1 MQDFIYIL
9 LEEFNND
16 GEIET
21 SVIASSFNED
31 TIKQAMKARFEE
43 YKTYGCFDFEEEDT
57 LTIETHDN
65 YMFVRKEDD
74 DFYGDLQIIKQ
85 KLI

>member
-31 TIKQAMKARFEE
+31 TIKQAMKDRFEE
-43 YKTYGCFDFEEEDT
+43 YKDYGCFDFEEEDT
-57 LTIETHDN
+57 LSIEVHNN

-85 KLI
+85 RVI

>member
-16 GEIET
+16 GIIE
-21 SVIASSFNED
+21 SNVIACSFNED
-31 TIKQAMKARFEE
+31 TIKQAMKDKFEE

-57 LTIETHDN
+57 LTIEMDN
-65 YMFVRKEDD
+65 TRMFVRKEND
-74 DFYGDLQIIKQ
+74 DFFGDLQIIKQ